1 MSMKLHELHPAMIH
15 APLVLLP
22 AAAVVDLVAATA
34 KGPRSWWLS
43 RFGARL
49 WPVGAGAGLLA
60 GLAGMAASQE
70 VNPEDRKVSDAMYLH
85 GIGNF
90 GLVVA
95 AAVMAL
101 FRARRRPS
109 VGSATIGLVATGAAI
124 YTAYLGGE
132 LVYGSGLGVRAMT
145 ARSGV
150 MPGVPDVLSRQAP
163 GRFLRDAAKGLGWLF
178 RRTAQIISGE
188 VPFKRQALVHGKDAG
203 RVEAEQAVEAFQARR
218 ESYYYPLPPMP
229 PNAR

>member
-22 AAAVVDLVAATA
+22 AAAAVDLVAATA
-34 KGPRSWWLS
+34 KGPRGWWLS

-49 WPVGAGAGLLA
+49 WPLGAGAGLLA

-95 AAVMAL
+95 ALGMAI
-101 FRARRRPS
+101 FRARRRPT
-109 VGSATIGLVATGAAI
+109 VGSATIGLAACGAAL

-132 LVYGSGLGVRAMT
+132 LVYGSGLGVKAMT

-150 MPGVPDVLSRQAP
+150 VPGVPDVLSREAP
-163 GRFLRDAAKGLGWLF
+163 GRFLRDAVKGLGWLF
-178 RRTAQIISGE
+178 RRTAQLISGE
-188 VPFKRQALVHGKDAG
+188 VPFERRALVHGKEAG
-203 RVEAEQAVEAFQARR
+203 RVEAERAVEAFQARR
-218 ESYYYPLPPMP
+218 HEPLPIP
-229 PNAR
+229 PPTYR